1 MKKVLVI
8 TETNMD
14 DEMVIPFLINMRN
27 FHKQININDILIK
40 GAIEFNQKMEDGTLF
55 KTTIALRD
63 YDN

>member
-8 TETNMD
+8 TEADME
-14 DEMVIPFLINMRN
+14 DETVIPFLINMRK
-27 FHKQININDILIK
+27 FYKQININDILIK

>member
-40 GAIEFNQKMEDGTLF
+40 GAIEFNQKTEDGTLF